1 MSERNSMNEMFG
13 QLKDYQVEAPLEVM
27 ELAIER
33 ANRKRKLRILVR
45 WSAAFLLFVG
55 AVMVWNWNGQVD
67 NVVVPQNASGSS
79 KEVAPS
85 VDQIQEVSIE
95 KNEEKNVS
103 VPKSSKSEIESA
115 TTTTTNAPS
124 ECYGVEN
131 PNLPIENSAAPN
143 QIRISDRDSVASAP
157 EAKPIEK
164 LEQEVKK
171 SLPKGQRKL
180 KLIIP
185 QP

>member
-1 MSERNSMNEMFG
+1 MSERNSMNDMFG
-13 QLKDYQVEAPLEVM
+13 QLKNYQVEAPLEVM
-27 ELAIER
+27 ELAIAK
-33 ANRKRKLRILVR
+33 ANRKRRMRFVLR
-45 WSAAFLLFVG
+45 WTAALLLMIGVALG
-55 AVMVWNWNGQVD
+55 WNWNSQVD
-67 NVVVPQNASGSS
+67 NVAVPQNASGSS

-95 KNEEKNVS
+95 KNEEKNAS
-103 VPKSSKSEIESA
+103 VPKRSKSEIESA

-131 PNLPIENSAAPN
+131 PNLPAEDSAAPN
-143 QIRISDRDSVASAP
+143 QIKIGDRDSVASAP
-157 EAKPIEK
+157 ETKPIQK
-164 LEQEVKK
+164 IDQEVKK
-171 SLPKGQRKL
+171 SFPKGQRKL

>member
-27 ELAIER
+27 ELAIVR

-45 WSAAFLLFVG
+45 WSAAFLLFLG
-55 AVMVWNWNGQVD
+55 AVMGWNWNSQVD
-67 NVVVPQNASGSS
+67 NVAVPQNASGSS

-103 VPKSSKSEIESA
+103 VPKRSKSEIESA

-131 PNLPIENSAAPN
+131 PNLPAENSAAPN
-143 QIRISDRDSVASAP
+143 QIKIGDRDSVASAP
-157 EAKPIEK
+157 ETKSFEK
-164 LEQEVKK
+164 IDQEVKK
-171 SLPKGQRKL
+171 SFPKGQRKL

>member
-13 QLKDYQVEAPLEVM
+13 QLKNYQVEAPLEVM
-27 ELAIER
+27 EMAIAK
-33 ANRKRKLRILVR
+33 ANRKRRLRILVR
-45 WSAAFLLFVG
+45 WSAAFVLLVG
-55 AVMVWNWNGQVD
+55 AVMGWNWNSQVD

-79 KEVAPS
+79 KDVAPR

-95 KNEEKNVS
+95 KNEDKIVT
-103 VPKSSKSEIESA
+103 VPKRSKSAIESV

-131 PNLPIENSAAPN
+131 PNLPLENSAAPN
-143 QIRISDRDSVASAP
+143 QISISDRDSVASAP
-157 EAKPIEK
+157 EAKPNEMIEHD
-164 LEQEVKK
+164 VKK